1 MSTNPRKK
9 SRFGC
14 REDGRG
20 ERRRFPPTGMA
31 VERGTGDEPDGNL
44 MLRAEK
50 RLERAQEET
59 KGEGNG
65 EEEEDAGRWEEG
77 CSGVASL

>member
-1 MSTNPRKK
+1 MVVSV
-9 SRFGC
+9 G

-59 KGEGNG
+59 GDDEDG
-65 EEEEDAGRWEEG
+65 EEEEGAGGWEEG
-77 CSGVASL
+77 CTGAAPL